1 MPIVLPGAGSGALN
15 TGPYKLKAQ
24 AIQQSQVG
32 TKYHVGIGITDPVA
46 GFVCYGYCLVQGTK
60 LTQRIATTDRGQ
72 LVNAS
77 PNLTDRDLVTY
88 PRTTQGDASKG
99 ILQTTYI
106 DPARVW
112 DSDLELHVPG
122 YVQLRPAWAR
132 ITKAITAG
140 AVRQIVPFAADYA
153 FTFAEAGGTV
163 YLANAGTSSS
173 PGGGP
178 VLSLDT
184 DGQFLYA
191 GTATG
196 LWRTGQAFG
205 GGWLQLVNGVN
216 GTPRQWWVLN
226 QGTTGYFAYY
236 VTGDNLLYK
245 HDLTK
250 AFPQG
255 IGQAIQVP
263 LGGNALH
270 VTDLVEFQNGVAIL
284 TNDPANATQGSGF
297 DLWFFDGQ
305 NLTRILRYEGYQA
318 HGVCT
323 CLGDLYVSAHAA
335 SRRATPILAKVS
347 TGSFTPVV
355 EPAVPGNYT
364 AIQEALQPRSSSRYV
379 FWPLIGA
386 SLQSDT
392 TKAANLVVQYDV
404 ITGAITRLPVFDQL
418 DFAGAAGSSLDAGLR
433 QIAAIGASV
442 AEVFV
447 SGATGYV
454 QYQRGAFEDT
464 VAFQTAGLHVT
475 SRTDFQT
482 PGIVKLFRRV
492 TLKHAPLRAGESV
505 TVEGH
510 VDQDPAAYTTAV
522 QPNPAGATVT
532 NAATGAVVT
541 VLNLPQA
548 TLGHSMHRV
557 WKLAG
562 PGSSTPTIFDESVEV
577 TTGWT
582 WEMTLECTSWR
593 KNLDNADDTQE
604 QGLRGKDLYFLLH
617 NAQETAQPITLLNG
631 NGIAYT
637 ATIDDFQAD
646 FESPQLGRQHSE
658 GDPQDFDTYVRVILK
673 QSLE

>member
-1 MPIVLPGAGSGALN
+1 MPVVVPGPPGAAL
-15 TGPYKLKAQ
+15 TVGPYKLKAQ
-24 AIQQSQVG
+24 SIQQSEVG
-32 TKYHVGIGITDPVA
+32 TKYHVGIGITDPVL
-46 GFVCYGYCLVQGTK
+46 GFICYGYCLVQGTK

-72 LVNAS
+72 IINAS

-88 PRTTQGDASKG
+88 PRVTQGDASKG
-99 ILQTTYI
+99 ILQTTFI
-106 DPARVW
+106 DPSRVW

-122 YVQLRPAWAR
+122 YIQLRPAWAR
-132 ITKAITAG
+132 ITKAISPG
-140 AVRQIVPFAADYA
+140 AVRQIIPFAADYA
-153 FTFAEAGGTV
+153 FTFAEAAGTV

-178 VLSLDT
+178 TLSLDT

-196 LWRTGQAFG
+196 LWRTLPAFA
-205 GGWLQLVNGVN
+205 GGWPSVVNAVN

-226 QGTTGYFAYY
+226 QGTAGYFAYY
-236 VTGDNLLYK
+236 ATGDNLLYK
-245 HDLTK
+245 HDLTQ
-250 AFPQG
+250 ALPQG
-255 IGQAIQVP
+255 TGAAIQVP
-263 LGGNALH
+263 LGGNAIH

-284 TNDPANATQGSGF
+284 TNDIANATQGSGF
-297 DLWFFDGQ
+297 DLWYFDGQ
-305 NLTRILRYEGYQA
+305 NTTRILRYEGYQA
-318 HGVCT
+318 HGICA

-335 SRRATPILAKVS
+335 SRRGTPILAKVS
-347 TGSFTPVV
+347 TGTFTPVV

-379 FWPLIGA
+379 FWPLINT
-386 SLQSDT
+386 SLATDT
-392 TKAANLVVQYDV
+392 TKAPNLIVQYDV
-404 ITGAITRLPVFDQL
+404 ITGAITRLPVFDTL
-418 DFAGAAGSSLDAGLR
+418 DFAGAPGASLDGGLR
-433 QIAAIGASV
+433 QVAAIGASV

-447 SGATGYV
+447 SGTTGYV
-454 QYQRGAFEDT
+454 QYQRGAFEDA
-464 VAFQTAGLHVT
+464 VAFQAAGLHVT

-482 PGIVKLFRRV
+482 PGIAKLFRRV
-492 TLKHAPLRAGESV
+492 TLKHAPLRAGEQV

-532 NAATGAVVT
+532 NAATGSVAT

-562 PGSSTPTIFDESVEV
+562 PGGSTPTIFDESVEI

-593 KNLDNADDTQE
+593 KNLDGADDTQE

-617 NAQETAQPITLLNG
+617 TAQENAQPVTLMNG
-631 NGIAYT
+631 NGLAYL

-646 FESPQLGRQHSE
+646 FEAPLLSRQRIE
-658 GDPQDFDTYVRVILK
+658 GDPQDFDTYVRVVLK
-673 QSLE
+673 QALE